1 MNYLGHL
8 LVAPSQGLLTL
19 GNLLGDGFKGRVA
32 GIGPAELQ
40 LGVMLHRELDRYTD
54 SHPAVL
60 RAMARL
66 SPERRR
72 VAGALVDMFFDHFLA
87 NETNALDEVL
97 AREWALASEHSS
109 LLPEPL
115 RGLPERMLNSRWIGS
130 YRSIE
135 GLGVVLI
142 RMGQRRRFVL
152 PLEGAEEELRLHY
165 EALGEDFRA
174 FFPDVAAFTKEAI
187 PRLRSLQSASLAGF
201 LEDGEG
207 AVALDPP
214 GRV

>member
-1 MNYLGHL
+1 VNYLGHL

-60 RAMARL
+60 RAIGRL
-66 SPERRR
+66 SPQRRR
-72 VAGALVDMFFDHFLA
+72 VAGALVDIFFDHFLA
-87 NETNALDEVL
+87 NETDGLTEVL
-97 AREWALASEHSS
+97 AREWALASDHVGH
-109 LLPEPL
+109 LPEPL
-115 RGLPERMLNSRWIGS
+115 RGLPERMLTSRWIGS

-135 GLGVVLI
+135 GLALVLV

-165 EALGEDFRA
+165 EALGEDFQA
-174 FFPDVAAFTKEAI
+174 FFPDVVGFTKEAI
-187 PRLRSLQSASLAGF
+187 PRLRDRQWASRAEPPEG
-201 LEDGEG
+201 GE
-207 AVALDPP
+207 AEAAWDLPETV
-214 GRV
+214 